1 MAYVLQPML
10 RIRGM
15 REDRAQTVL
24 AGARRARL
32 QAEQELERKQEK
44 RAQFEETKEARR
56 DGIFDT
62 IMGRPVSL
70 QDINDVRCSVSQ
82 IDEQAVLLEQ
92 DERQAE
98 DRLKAKEQ
106 EVETARV
113 EHVLAAKDLAKIE
126 EHRKA
131 WDEEDRKMREM
142 LADAE
147 MEEFTGRKLV
157 SDDDD
162 SFD

>member
-1 MAYVLQPML
+1 
-10 RIRGM
+10 
-15 REDRAQTVL
+15 
-24 AGARRARL
+24 
-32 QAEQELERKQEK
+32 
-44 RAQFEETKEARR
+44 
-56 DGIFDT
+56 
-62 IMGRPVSL
+62 MGRPVSL

-98 DRLKAKEQ
+98 DRLKTKEQ

-131 WDEEDRKMREM
+131 WDEEDRKLREM

>member
-1 MAYVLQPML
+1 MAYELQPML

-15 REDRAQTVL
+15 REDRAQTAL
-24 AGARRARL
+24 AGARRARK
-32 QAEQELERKQEK
+32 QAEMLLEQKQEK
-44 RAQFEETKEARR
+44 RAKFEETKEERR
-56 DGIFDT
+56 DGIFNT
-62 IMGRPVSL
+62 IMGRSVTL
-70 QDINDVRCSVSQ
+70 QDVDEVRTSVSQ
-82 IDEQAVLLEQ
+82 IDEQSVLLEQ
-92 DERQAE
+92 DERKAE
-98 DRLKAKEQ
+98 DNLKTKE
-106 EVETARV
+106 EAVEAARV
-113 EHVLAAKDLAKIE
+113 VYVTAAKDLAKIE

-162 SFD
+162 TFD